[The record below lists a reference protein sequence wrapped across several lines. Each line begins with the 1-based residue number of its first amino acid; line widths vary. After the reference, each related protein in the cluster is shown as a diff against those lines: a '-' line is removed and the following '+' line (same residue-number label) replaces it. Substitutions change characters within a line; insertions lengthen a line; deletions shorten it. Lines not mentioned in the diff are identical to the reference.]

1 MRGPRSLRARL
12 VVANLIVVGV
22 ALGTVLVAVSLVG
35 PGYFAEAMGHPPDD
49 PAGQEMDAA
58 TLAAFGEAVRTAL
71 IAALVVAIAVAIA
84 VALAVST
91 RIAGPITRLAA
102 GARRI
107 AGGHYAERVPT
118 AGEGEVADLAAS
130 FNAMTSSL
138 EATEQRRLRLVGDVA
153 HELRTPL
160 ATLDGYLE
168 GLEDGVVAPHPETWR
183 LLRRE
188 TARLNRMVGDLQDL
202 WRAEAGDLPLRME
215 PVDVLAVA
223 RDAVERAK
231 TAPGTPAGSPQ
242 PDLLLDSPEGLLA
255 LVDRDRLAQVLDNY
269 LSNALR
275 YAPEGSP
282 VEVRVAGRPGE
293 IIVAVS
299 DRGPGLT
306 PEQRASVFE
315 RFYRIDPS
323 RSRAL
328 GGAGIG
334 LAIVRAL
341 AEAMRGRVWAESD
354 GPGRGSTFFVA
365 VPRV

>member
-1 MRGPRSLRARL
+1 MRGPQSLRARL

-168 GLEDGVVAPHPETWR
+168 GLEDGVVEPEAGTWR

-202 WRAEAGDLPLRME
+202 WRAEAGDLPLRLE
-215 PVDVLAVA
+215 PVDVSAVA
-223 RDAVERAK
+223 RDAVDRAK
-231 TAPGTPAGSPQ
+231 AAPGSHE
-242 PDLLLDSPEGLLA
+242 PDVRLEAPDGLLA
-255 LVDRDRLAQVLDNY
+255 VVDRDRLAQILDNY

-282 VEVRVAGRPGE
+282 VVVRVADRPGE
-293 IIVAVS
+293 IVVAVS

-306 PEQRASVFE
+306 AEQRASVFE

-334 LAIVRAL
+334 LAIARAL

-365 VPRV
+365 VPRA

>member
-1 MRGPRSLRARL
+1 MRGPQSLRARL

-168 GLEDGVVAPHPETWR
+168 GLEDGVVEPEAGTWR
-183 LLRRE
+183 LLRLE

-202 WRAEAGDLPLRME
+202 WRAEAGDLPLRLE
-215 PVDVLAVA
+215 PVDVSAVA
-223 RDAVERAK
+223 RDAVDRAK
-231 TAPGTPAGSPQ
+231 AAPGSHEADVRLEA
-242 PDLLLDSPEGLLA
+242 PDGLLA
-255 LVDRDRLAQVLDNY
+255 LVDRDRLAQILDNY

-282 VEVRVAGRPGE
+282 VDVRVADRPGE
-293 IIVAVS
+293 IVVAVS

-306 PEQRASVFE
+306 AEQRASVFE

-365 VPRV
+365 VPRA

>member
-12 VVANLIVVGV
+12 VLANLVVVGV

-35 PGYFAEAMGHPPDD
+35 PGYFAEAMGHLPDD

-71 IAALVVAIAVAIA
+71 LAALVVAVGAAVAVAVAI
-84 VALAVST
+84 ST
-91 RIAGPITRLAA
+91 RIAGPVTRLAA
-102 GARRI
+102 TARRI
-107 AGGHYAERVPT
+107 ASGHYAERVPA
-118 AGEGEVADLAAS
+118 AGEGEVGDLAAS
-130 FNAMTSSL
+130 FNAMSASL
-138 EATEQRRLRLVGDVA
+138 EATERRRLRLVGDVA

-168 GLEDGVVAPHPETWR
+168 GLQDRVVEPDAETWR

-202 WRAEAGDLPLRME
+202 WRAEAGDLPLRIE
-215 PVDVLAVA
+215 PVDVSSVA
-223 RDAVERAK
+223 HDAVERAR
-231 TAPGTPAGSPQ
+231 TAPGVAQ
-242 PDLLLDSPEGLLA
+242 PDLRLDAPPGLVA
-255 LVDRDRLAQVLDNY
+255 LVDRDRLAQILDNF

-275 YAPEGSP
+275 YAPEGSA
-282 VEVRVAGRPGE
+282 VEARVADRPGE
-293 IIVAVS
+293 IVVS
-299 DRGPGLT
+299 VTDRGPGLT
-306 PEQRASVFE
+306 AEQRASVFE

-354 GPGRGSTFFVA
+354 GPGTGSTFLVA
-365 VPRV
+365 VPRA